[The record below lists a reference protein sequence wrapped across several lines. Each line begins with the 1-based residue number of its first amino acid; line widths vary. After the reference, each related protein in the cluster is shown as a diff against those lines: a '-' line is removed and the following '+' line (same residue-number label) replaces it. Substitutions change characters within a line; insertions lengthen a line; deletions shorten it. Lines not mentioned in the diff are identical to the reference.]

1 MRVAVDIS
9 LYPLAGD
16 YVPPIRAFIEALLAH
31 PELTVDRNAMS
42 TQVSGEIGAVF
53 AALER
58 EIERTFS
65 AEHRSVVVM
74 KMLGGG

>member
-1 MRVAVDIS
+1 MRIAVDIS

-16 YVPPIRAFIEALLAH
+16 YVPPIRAFIEALLTY

-58 EIERTFS
+58 EITRTFS